1 MAILLGV
8 IASLFLIVGVT
19 VAQQPTQPT
28 QNCDPA
34 YPKDLAGNEICIPSP
49 PPDLNCKDISY
60 RQFVVLDPDPH
71 NFDSDKDGIGCEG
84 EQR

>member
-1 MAILLGV
+1 MPILIGSLTFLLI
-8 IASLFLIVGVT
+8 IATTVT
-19 VAQQPTQPT
+19 IAQST

-49 PPDLNCKDISY
+49 PPDLDCKDISY
-60 RQFVVLDPDPH
+60 RRFVVLDPDPH

>member
-8 IASLFLIVGVT
+8 MTSLFLIVGVT
-19 VAQQPTQPT
+19 VSLAQQST

-34 YPKDLAGNEICIPSP
+34 YPTDLAGNKICIPSP
-49 PPDLNCKDISY
+49 PPDLDCKDISY
-60 RQFVVLDPDPH
+60 RQFVVLKPDPH

-84 EQR
+84 QQR

>member
-19 VAQQPTQPT
+19 VAQQPTQQPTQEPT

-34 YPKDLAGNEICIPSP
+34 
-49 PPDLNCKDISY
+49 
-60 RQFVVLDPDPH
+60 
-71 NFDSDKDGIGCEG
+71 
-84 EQR
+84 